1 MHIATGN
8 IRASASFLASER
20 APLFPRPLHY
30 TYEQA
35 RTSPINWIATNTRCI
50 NELWAER
57 EREKEREGENE
68 GDDVVCSILHF
79 LFHPLASCLHVEFQ
93 LPPSIVRT
101 RTHKYICILAGSFSG
116 SGSMRTSISASMYL
130 QPFLEGFARSVSVFD
145 HHSLPSHRCLTISR
159 QQFNYLPCSRF
170 RFPRSFDFSL
180 VTGYKDISSS
190 TCSYCVDLL

>member
-1 MHIATGN
+1 MQ
-8 IRASASFLASER
+8 RAIYAHRPRFSRLKER
-20 APLFPRPLHY
+20 RCFHARCII
-30 TYEQA
+30 
-35 RTSPINWIATNTRCI
+35 RTSKRGLHRLIGLLLTRD
-50 NELWAER
+50 ASTSYGQR

-79 LFHPLASCLHVEFQ
+79 VFHPLASCLHVEFQ

-101 RTHKYICILAGSFSG
+101 RTHRYICILAGSFSG

-190 TCSYCVDLL
+190 MCSYCVDLL